1 MKGKR
6 FDPEFKKDVV
16 KLYLSGSRTC
26 ASLSSQYR
34 LYKEARIG
42 QSTLSQIESG
52 IKKSPN
58 AETLRKIANALEVS
72 MAEFDDQPLLKR
84 AYDLAATM
92 NLDDKRK
99 NALEKI
105 KTLPVNEQQERLN
118 RSIEKLKN
126 LPPESRKAVESI
138 IDLLSSPPR
147 Q

>member
-1 MKGKR
+1 VNIGKKIIELREKKGW
-6 FDPEFKKDVV
+6 
-16 KLYLSGSRTC
+16 
-26 ASLSSQYR
+26 SQYR